1 MAVKD
6 HGAKF
11 FSLRKSYPWFKYES
25 YHYSFTN
32 QTIKLTF
39 RFNLSDR
46 YFFHPTLEIPLENH
60 LKDRLTEFQGL
71 DSLVFHIGMIE
82 LISYWKTACPV
93 KVIVEPFGLT
103 PEQVFWWK
111 KLYFHGLGEFFYLN
125 GIQTTVDDFMQII
138 SGSGKLP
145 ICDAQINPNV
155 LVPVGGGKDSAVT
168 LELIR
173 NSTYRVTPF
182 IINPRQATLETCQ
195 VAGFTG
201 NEILTVKRNLDPLLL
216 QLNKEGFLNGHTPFS
231 ALLAFI
237 SLATAALNGYRYIAL
252 SNESSANEPTVPES
266 EVNHQYS
273 KSYEFESDF
282 REYVKSY
289 IHPEIQYFSFLRPV
303 NELQIAAMFSK
314 MPEYFPVFKSCNAG
328 SKDDIWC
335 CKCPKCLFT
344 YIILSAFIKESEMT
358 GIFGSNL
365 LDDREL
371 IPLLDELT
379 GIKPVK
385 PFECVGTV
393 LDVTAALKLASQ
405 QYQGKQKPALLAYYH
420 NTQQGREFPDHG
432 LVSGLMNAFADEN
445 FLEKPFK
452 VLLKN
457 AIDL

>member
-32 QTIKLTF
+32 QTLKLEF

-60 LKDRLTEFQGL
+60 LKDRLPEFQGL
-71 DSLVFHIGMIE
+71 ASLVFHIGMIE
-82 LISYWKTACPV
+82 LISYWKTACPE

-103 PEQVFWWK
+103 PEQVLWWK
-111 KLYFHGLGEFFYLN
+111 KLYFNGLGEFFYLN
-125 GIQTTVDDFMQII
+125 GIQTTVGDFMQII

-145 ICDAQINPNV
+145 VCNAHIHPNV

-182 IINPRQATLETCQ
+182 IINPRQATLKTCQ

-216 QLNKEGFLNGHTPFS
+216 QLNNEGFLNGHTPFS
-231 ALLAFI
+231 ALLAFV
-237 SLATAALNGYRYIAL
+237 SLATAAINGYRYIAL
-252 SNESSANEPTVPES
+252 SNESSANEPTVPGS

-289 IHPEIQYFSFLRPV
+289 IHPEIQYFSFLRPL
-303 NELQIAAMFSK
+303 NELQIAALFSR
-314 MPEYFPVFKSCNAG
+314 MPKYFPVFKSCNAG
-328 SKDDIWC
+328 SKDDLWC
-335 CKCPKCLFT
+335 CKCSKCLFT
-344 YIILSAFIKESEMT
+344 YIILSPFIKQSELIE
-358 GIFGSNL
+358 IFGRNL
-365 LDDREL
+365 LDDKEL
-371 IPLLDELT
+371 MPLLDQLS

-393 LDVTAALKLASQ
+393 LDVTAALMLTNR
-405 QYQGKQKPALLAYYH
+405 QYQGKQKPALLTCYH
-420 NTQQGREFPDHG
+420 NTLPDNEFPDPEMI
-432 LVSGLMNAFADEN
+432 SGLLNAFSDDN

-452 VLLKN
+452 ELMQNVINL
-457 AIDL
+457 